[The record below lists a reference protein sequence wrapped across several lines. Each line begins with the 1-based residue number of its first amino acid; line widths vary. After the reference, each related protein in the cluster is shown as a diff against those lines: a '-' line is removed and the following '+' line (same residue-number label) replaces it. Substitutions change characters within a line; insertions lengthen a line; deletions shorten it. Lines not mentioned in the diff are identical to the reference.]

1 MTRSAHTLKPRRIVV
16 MRALQLGDLLVAVP
30 ALRALRTRF
39 PAAEITLIGL
49 PWSRSFVQRFHQYID
64 RFVEFPGYPGLPER
78 SVDEAEL
85 ERFLGQQRAYAYDI
99 AIQMHGSGRTS
110 NAFVQSL
117 GAAMMVGYYPSDS
130 QQRLV
135 DQSSLYRAANA
146 WFALRESVVENRNKE
161 NGYVC
166 EKDAGLMLGLPYPTE
181 QPEILRNLALVA
193 LLGCTPLPVD
203 KSALCTDDKSVLP
216 VDRSSL
222 YNTDLEFP
230 LTSEDDAE
238 ITALLPELAANQE
251 RPWIGIHPGSRS
263 PARRWPAESFARV
276 ADVLAAQWNACIV
289 FTGGADEVDT
299 VREVMRHMHT
309 PAVSLAGRTSLGAL
323 AALIARLQL
332 FISND
337 TGPAHI
343 ACAVD
348 CASITLFGPAE
359 FSRWA
364 PLDQTCHPA
373 LRHAV
378 ECSPCGYW
386 ECPIDHRCLRR
397 LTPETVL
404 TVAERLGKGIS

>member
-1 MTRSAHTLKPRRIVV
+1 MIRPAHMEHPRRIVV

-30 ALRALRTRF
+30 AFRALRMRF
-39 PAAEITLIGL
+39 PDAEITLIGL
-49 PWSRSFVQRFHQYID
+49 SWACSFVQRFHQYID

-78 SVDEAEL
+78 PVDEAEL

-110 NAFVQSL
+110 NAFVRSL
-117 GAAMMVGYYPSDS
+117 GSAMTVGYYPSDS
-130 QQRLV
+130 QRR
-135 DQSSLYRAANA
+135 SRGANA
-146 WFALRESVVENRNKE
+146 WFALRESVVDDRNAE
-161 NGYVC
+161 SGYVC
-166 EKDAGLMLGLPYPTE
+166 EKDAGLTLGLPYPTG
-181 QPEILRNLALVA
+181 QPEILRNLALVT
-193 LLGCTPLPVD
+193 LLGCTPLLVD
-203 KSALCTDDKSVLP
+203 KSALPADK
-216 VDRSSL
+216 SSL
-222 YNTDLEFP
+222 YSNNADLEFP

-238 ITALLPELAANQE
+238 ITALLPELVANQE
-251 RPWIGIHPGSRS
+251 RPWIGMHPGSRS

-276 ADVLAAQWNACIV
+276 ADTLVARWDARIV
-289 FTGGADEVDT
+289 FTGGADEVDM
-299 VREVMRHMHT
+299 VQEVMRHMYA
-309 PAVSLAGRTSLGAL
+309 PAVSLAGRTSLGGL
-323 AALIARLQL
+323 AALIARLRL

-364 PLDQTCHPA
+364 PLDQTRHPA

-404 TVAERLGKGIS
+404 TVAERLVEGRFIDR